1 MNIIVKTLGY
11 IVSKFNGLLYRYQVE
26 ILKNQLG
33 GGKRSIAYPFE
44 ISGISNIRTESPISI
59 GPNSTIYTTKAL
71 LVIKKHFISGPNLT
85 IITGDHHYM
94 LGKFI
99 DQISDEE
106 KTADN
111 DKDVVIEE
119 DVWCGANVT
128 ILKGVNIGRGCIIA
142 AGAVVVNSAPPYSI
156 VGGLPARCLKFRFTI
171 EQILEHEKMLYPE
184 EERYTREQLEEIFSM
199 YQK

>member
-1 MNIIVKTLGY
+1 
-11 IVSKFNGLLYRYQVE
+11 
-26 ILKNQLG
+26 
-33 GGKRSIAYPFE
+33 
-44 ISGISNIRTESPISI
+44 
-59 GPNSTIYTTKAL
+59 
-71 LVIKKHFISGPNLT
+71 
-85 IITGDHHYM
+85 M